1 MMLYKEQYKP
11 NLNSVEEQN
20 SFSFSLQSNKI
31 AVELSF
37 IILEQWRRYLK
48 AQLYLGLEHYHSIA
62 NIVTG

>member
-11 NLNSVEEQN
+11 SLNSVEEQN
-20 SFSFSLQSNKI
+20 SFLLQSNKI

>member
-11 NLNSVEEQN
+11 SLNSVEEQN
-20 SFSFSLQSNKI
+20 SFSLQSNKI
-31 AVELSF
+31 AVELSS

>member
-1 MMLYKEQYKP
+1 MMMLYKEQYKP
-11 NLNSVEEQN
+11 SLNSFEEQN
-20 SFSFSLQSNKI
+20 SFSLQSNKI

>member
-1 MMLYKEQYKP
+1 MMMLYKEQYKP
-11 NLNSVEEQN
+11 SLNSVEEQN
-20 SFSFSLQSNKI
+20 SFSLQSNKI

-62 NIVTG
+62 NIVTD